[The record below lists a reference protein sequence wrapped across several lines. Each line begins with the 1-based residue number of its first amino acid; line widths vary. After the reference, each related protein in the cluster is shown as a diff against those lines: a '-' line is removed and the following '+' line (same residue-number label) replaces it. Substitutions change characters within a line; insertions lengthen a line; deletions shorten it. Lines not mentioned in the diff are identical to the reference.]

1 MARSGSSDGREEPAD
16 GPWHGLLEE
25 LVRDRRPSL
34 VGYASLLT
42 GNRTDAEDLVHDAI
56 LRTFARTRSFENV
69 HAADAYV
76 RRAIAS
82 TFIDRARSR
91 RSWLTAAPKL
101 VVRRPVPD

>member
-1 MARSGSSDGREEPAD
+1 MAPS
-16 GPWHGLLEE
+16 HGLLEE

-69 HAADAYV
+69 KAADAYV